1 MSKKATMKS
10 KEREAAIEKN
20 MKVLG
25 ISREEA
31 EELWAFDHDEV
42 DNQEVAAIE
51 QSISDVK
58 AEKKARK
65 GSPLDKV
72 KLMKAK
78 KKADR
83 NKTEIINAVWTF
95 IEGMAVEGLFIAPQE
110 MTSGKMSFMDKDG
123 GFYSLTITK
132 HKTQPDGYRMPQV
145 SDEAAAAKE

>member
-1 MSKKATMKS
+1 MSKRNNIKS

-20 MKVLG
+20 MKLLG

-31 EELWAFDHDEV
+31 EELWAFDNDEI
-42 DNQEVAAIE
+42 DNEEVAAIE
-51 QSISDVK
+51 QNISDVK

-72 KLMKAK
+72 KLMQAK

-83 NKTEIINAVWTF
+83 NKTEIIAAVWQF
-95 IEGMAVEGLFIAPQE
+95 IEDMSKEGLMISPQE

-132 HKTQPDGYRMPQV
+132 HKSQPDGYKMPTK
-145 SDEAAAAKE
+145 D